1 MIARIASLLALLAIL
16 IPAAALAQP
25 EDQRSGKDSRGADSL
40 QVIAPAVE
48 IDFCQLR
55 PRYEVYFTKA
65 DFTATFSFEVGADGA
80 PKNFVDRTH
89 ITREDALRWGWPERF
104 VGPGTPTSK
113 WMLWQA
119 DEAFSLVCISSWRL
133 RGIPVGTKI
142 MAEFKWKQ
150 NFGWE
155 SLHIVGEGINYTIKA
170 SGLRENTGG

>member
-1 MIARIASLLALLAIL
+1 MFSGFCDIHVYRRGSGMRRLSWQPLRRGSPPGQSNRSKENDMIARIASLLALLAIL

-89 ITREDALRWGWPERF
+89 ITREDALRWGWPEKF
-104 VGPGTPTSK
+104 VGP
-113 WMLWQA
+113 
-119 DEAFSLVCISSWRL
+119 
-133 RGIPVGTKI
+133 
-142 MAEFKWKQ
+142 
-150 NFGWE
+150 
-155 SLHIVGEGINYTIKA
+155 
-170 SGLRENTGG
+170 